1 MKTREYNC
9 LRCNKLLLWKRLNIF
24 SFYSF
29 LSNIHPRHHT
39 QEDEQLDYLD
49 LYIHTLLSLLKALIV
64 HSLNFI
70 ERTQQF
76 RVNICPSD
84 IQNIFVLK
92 PFTTTHTYK
101 PEKNSPQWMEIKEMY
116 NLNIKNHVK
125 FTLYFC
131 SFLQPTK

>member
-1 MKTREYNC
+1 MEKV
-9 LRCNKLLLWKRLNIF
+9 KHISLL
-24 SFYSF
+24 F
-29 LSNIHPRHHT
+29 LTSPDIHT

-84 IQNIFVLK
+84 IQKKVLKKKTEK
-92 PFTTTHTYK
+92 PFTTTHTHK
-101 PEKNSPQWMEIKEMY
+101 PEK
-116 NLNIKNHVK
+116 KNTVNGNK
-125 FTLYFC
+125 RNV
-131 SFLQPTK
+131 